1 MSSKPTILECVR
13 AGEPIRHIPVIDLHS
28 HLSTSSEYY
37 YIPYHNYDQVVRY
50 MDRFGVDHLLTF
62 ALATTTDPRPG
73 NHYQYQASKEYP
85 QRFSPLTM
93 LHAGFPQDW
102 IEILEDGWNNGSR
115 GVKLISQ
122 YQGVDELG
130 IDWSPVFEYAR
141 DKNWIALHHSWGG
154 VERLE
159 RWAKEFPEIVFI
171 VGHATTGY
179 RDVVNK
185 YDNVY
190 QNTSALFAFELS
202 VERLVNEIDIDKIIH
217 GSDTLDL
224 DLGTSIGPIAYA
236 NISEEEK
243 KKILGRNALNI
254 MKQLKWDIDLMKGC

>member
-1 MSSKPTILECVR
+1 MSSKSSILECVR
-13 AGEPIRHIPVIDLHS
+13 AGKPISHTPVIDLHS
-28 HLSTSSEYY
+28 HLAGSSEYY
-37 YIPYHNYDQVVRY
+37 YIPYHRNDDVIRY
-50 MDRFGVDHLLTF
+50 MDRFGVDHLLSF
-62 ALATTTDPRPG
+62 AIATTTDPRPG
-73 NHYQYQASKEYP
+73 NHYQYQASKTYP
-85 QRFSPLTM
+85 QRFSALTM

-102 IEILEDGWNNGSR
+102 IELLEDGWRNGSR

-122 YQGVDELG
+122 YQGVDENT
-130 IDWSPVFEYAR
+130 IDWSPIFEYAR
-141 DKNWIALHHSWGG
+141 DKNWIALHHGWGG

-179 RDVVNK
+179 KDVVNK

-202 VERLVNEIDIDKIIH
+202 IENLLNEMDVEKIIH
-217 GSDTLDL
+217 GSDALDL

-236 NISEEEK
+236 DISEDAKEK
-243 KKILGRNALNI
+243 IFGLNALNI
-254 MKQLKWDIDLMKGC
+254 MKKLKWDIDLTKGS